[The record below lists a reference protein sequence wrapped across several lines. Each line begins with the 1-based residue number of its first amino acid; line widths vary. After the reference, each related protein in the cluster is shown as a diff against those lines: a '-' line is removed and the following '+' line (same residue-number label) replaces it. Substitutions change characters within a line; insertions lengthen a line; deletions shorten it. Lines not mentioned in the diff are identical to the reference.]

1 MVKSNPAFDRLRA
14 TTAAILEEWGYRRP
28 ESRERIWPGVPGDA
42 VAPEILAVRQELTRE
57 LLRRLTLQ
65 DLESARWTA
74 PPTVHGLAYEQV
86 MWRHGLDNPWIPGGV
101 GDGWAELVDRQFV
114 DLRTLGWDGRLIQI
128 KEKYGTLCVYLA
140 GSTMEMEDRILA
152 AEEESATICEIC
164 GATGRLLE
172 ERPWM
177 KTRCDR
183 HAAAGA

>member
-101 GDGWAELVDRQFV
+101 GDGWAELVDRLFV
-114 DLRTLGWDGRLIQI
+114 DLRSLGWDGRLSQI
-128 KEKYGTLCVYLA
+128 KEKYGTLRVYLA
-140 GSTMEMEDRILA
+140 RSTTEMEDRILA

-172 ERPWM
+172 ERAWIAA
-177 KTRCDR
+177 RCDR